1 MASDDSSPAA
11 SLEKQKRGIR
21 RKKSASQLE
30 LLEKVYAE
38 DKFPSIAFR
47 AGLTKELGL
56 SEKQL
61 QVWFTHRRR
70 KDRRDG
76 IDVDQL
82 MPHGN
87 NHCNS
92 ERQGDDDDEPELL
105 QEMQLHLNSREE
117 DGSCLKD
124 RYPIS
129 VVEDDDDDDD
139 VIIIE
144 SINGMDR
151 SNAKLEKIQKPKP
164 AIARKEIAPQLKQAG
179 EKQLPFWRSNL
190 EPEVNITNS
199 AKAAHELAAI
209 AAVEMQLR
217 GPMQDDGPPLGFE
230 FDSLPPDA
238 FQEFTGRQG
247 GIYSADRSE
256 NLLTGRGSARSSR
269 KSKNLKFRDKK
280 KRKLEYFN

>member
-1 MASDDSSPAA
+1 
-11 SLEKQKRGIR
+11 
-21 RKKSASQLE
+21 
-30 LLEKVYAE
+30 
-38 DKFPSIAFR
+38 
-47 AGLTKELGL
+47 L

-105 QEMQLHLNSREE
+105 QEMQVHLNNREE

-139 VIIIE
+139 DVIILE

-151 SNAKLEKIQKPKP
+151 SNAKFEKIQKPKP
-164 AIARKEIAPQLKQAG
+164 AIARKEIAPQLKHAG
-179 EKQLPFWRSNL
+179 EKQLPCWRPNL
-190 EPEVNITNS
+190 ELEVNIANN
-199 AKAAHELAAI
+199 AEAAHELAAI

-247 GIYSADRSE
+247 KWRFFFPATDY
-256 NLLTGRGSARSSR
+256 LLVLLHLQINEDLFVSVMHSWHMLQDYDSHTMTCRGVV
-269 KSKNLKFRDKK
+269 
-280 KRKLEYFN
+280 

>member
-144 SINGMDR
+144 SINGTDR

-247 GIYSADRSE
+247 
-256 NLLTGRGSARSSR
+256 
-269 KSKNLKFRDKK
+269 
-280 KRKLEYFN
+280 KRRFFFPCN